1 MFEKVRDILAKQL
14 RIDPANIS
22 EDSRIKNDLGADSL
36 DILQLLMSIE
46 EEYNVQ
52 IPDEELATFEEAAGC
67 GTAVVITPI
76 SNIDVKPVLE
86 EDTVTRSFRYGPDG
100 SVGATCQNLYKQIT
114 GIQFGE
120 IEDTHGWCH
129 YID

>member
-52 IPDEELATFEEAAGC
+52 IPDEELATFE
-67 GTAVVITPI
+67 TVKDVV
-76 SNIDVKPVLE
+76 NYLE
-86 EDTVTRSFRYGPDG
+86 
-100 SVGATCQNLYKQIT
+100 NLEK
-114 GIQFGE
+114 
-120 IEDTHGWCH
+120 
-129 YID
+129 

>member
-52 IPDEELATFEEAAGC
+52 IPDEELAAFE
-67 GTAVVITPI
+67 TVKDVV
-76 SNIDVKPVLE
+76 NYLE
-86 EDTVTRSFRYGPDG
+86 
-100 SVGATCQNLYKQIT
+100 NLEK
-114 GIQFGE
+114 
-120 IEDTHGWCH
+120 
-129 YID
+129 